1 MSLAA
6 AGGLAGGR
14 CAARGQPGLRT
25 GPQVALRGTLR
36 AALLAALLATTAAPA
51 QAASQVAS
59 QVAAPPASAGAVS
72 TTPVAAASPADA
84 APLPCRLHDLPNAA
98 LCGTV
103 RRPLDPARPMGVQI
117 DVHYAVLPALA
128 RHKAADAVVF
138 FAGGPGQSAIDLAGA
153 LAARYARLGQR
164 RDLVFVDLRGTGRSA
179 PLRCADDDDRAVLQP
194 LADALDETRRRQRL
208 AACRVAL
215 QALPY
220 GDLRFFT
227 TSLAVADVDAVRRT
241 LGLTQAN
248 AVGGSYGTRAVLD
261 YLRLYPGVLRRA
273 VLDGVAPP
281 DMRLPDAA
289 ARDNQAALDAVLQ
302 ACAASPACQRDHPD
316 LRGQWQAVLNSL
328 PQDVLL
334 PHPLT
339 GRPQAVRLQRD
350 TVLAMVRAPL
360 YAPSLAAALPAVV
373 GEAAAGRWAPLAAL
387 AGAVGGGAGGLAT
400 GLHFSVICAED
411 LGVNAPAGE
420 PAALAAATAT
430 AATAAAAAA
439 TVATRPIRP
448 AGGSPGA
455 TPGNDFGDS
464 FATLYRQACADWP
477 RGRVDAAFY
486 TVPPSSTPAW
496 LLSGGLDPVTP
507 PRHGQRVAQALGP
520 MARHGVVANAGHG
533 VTGLGCVRDAVV
545 RFITADDDAAA
556 LAVADT
562 GVACAAAVPRPLA
575 FVPPGASPGRPQNL
589 SFVPTLAP
597 APAPAPAA
605 SAPPQGAAR

>member
-1 MSLAA
+1 VALLGATAALAQAA
-6 AGGLAGGR
+6 APATP
-14 CAARGQPGLRT
+14 ASATAVVPT
-25 GPQVALRGTLR
+25 TPR
-36 AALLAALLATTAAPA
+36 AALPH
-51 QAASQVAS
+51 V
-59 QVAAPPASAGAVS
+59 
-72 TTPVAAASPADA
+72 DA
-84 APLPCRLHDLPNAA
+84 APLPCRLHDLPHAA

-103 RRPLDPARPMGVQI
+103 RRPLDPARPMAVRI

-153 LAARYARLGQR
+153 LASRYARLGQR

-179 PLRCADDDDRAVLQP
+179 PLRCADDDERAGLQP

-227 TSLAVADVDAVRRT
+227 TSLAVADVDAVRRA
-241 LGLTQAN
+241 LGLAQIN
-248 AVGGSYGTRAVLD
+248 AIGGSYGTRAVLD
-261 YLRLYPGVLRRA
+261 YLRLFPGVLRRA

-289 ARDNQAALDAVLQ
+289 ARDNQTALDALLQ
-302 ACAASPACQRDHPD
+302 ACASARACQRDHPD
-316 LRGQWQAVLNSL
+316 LRGQWQAVLQSL

-339 GRPQAVRLQRD
+339 GRPQPVRLQRE
-350 TVLAMVRAPL
+350 TVLGMVRAPL
-360 YAPSLAAALPAVV
+360 YAPALAAALPAVV
-373 GEAAAGRWAPLAAL
+373 GEAAAGRFAPLAAL

-400 GLHFSVICAED
+400 GLHFSVVCAED
-411 LGVNAPAGE
+411 LGPNMPANEQPAASAAAAPKAPAD
-420 PAALAAATAT
+420 
-430 AATAAAAAA
+430 ATAAAA
-439 TVATRPIRP
+439 
-448 AGGSPGA
+448 
-455 TPGNDFGDS
+455 PGNDFGDS

-486 TVPPSSTPAW
+486 TLPRSSTPTW

-520 MARHGVVANAGHG
+520 RARHGVVANAGHG

-556 LAVADT
+556 LAIADT

-575 FVPPGASPGRPQNL
+575 FLPPGAPPGAPQKQ
-589 SFVPTLAP
+589 PTAAAP
-597 APAPAPAA
+597 APAPAPATAA
-605 SAPPQGAAR
+605 SVPVQGAAR

>member
-1 MSLAA
+1 MRAQPRLAA
-6 AGGLAGGR
+6 WPLLALLGL
-14 CAARGQPGLRT
+14 T
-25 GPQVALRGTLR
+25 
-36 AALLAALLATTAAPA
+36 AALAQAAAPKAASTAASSAAMAAPA
-51 QAASQVAS
+51 
-59 QVAAPPASAGAVS
+59 SALSA
-72 TTPVAAASPADA
+72 ADA
-84 APLPCRLHDLPNAA
+84 APLPCRLHDLPHAA
-98 LCGTV
+98 LCGTL
-103 RRPLDPARPMGVQI
+103 RRALDPARPQGVQI

-128 RHKAADAVVF
+128 RRKAADAVVF

-179 PLRCADDDDRAVLQP
+179 PLRCADDDERAVLQP
-194 LADALDETRRRQRL
+194 LVDALDDARRRQRL
-208 AACRVAL
+208 ADCRTAL

-227 TSLAVADVDAVRRT
+227 TSLAVADVDAVRRA
-241 LGLTQAN
+241 LGLAQIN
-248 AVGGSYGTRAVLD
+248 AIGGSYGTRAVLD
-261 YLRLYPGVLRRA
+261 YLRLFPGVVRRA

-289 ARDNQAALDAVLQ
+289 ARDNQAALDALLQ
-302 ACAASPACQRDHPD
+302 ACASAPACQRAHPD
-316 LRGQWQAVLNSL
+316 LRGQWQAVLNNL

-339 GRPQAVRLQRD
+339 GRQQAVRLQRE
-350 TVLAMVRAPL
+350 TVLGMVRAPL
-360 YAPSLAAALPAVV
+360 YAPALAAALPAVV

-387 AGAVGGGAGGLAT
+387 ATAVGGSAGGLAS
-400 GLHFSVICAED
+400 GLHFSVVCAED
-411 LGVNAPAGE
+411 LGPNLPASDST
-420 PAALAAATAT
+420 AAVAATASAPASAT
-430 AATAAAAAA
+430 ATAAAAAA
-439 TVATRPIRP
+439 SP
-448 AGGSPGA
+448 A
-455 TPGNDFGDS
+455 PGNDFGSS

-477 RGRVDAAFY
+477 RGRVDPAFY

-533 VTGLGCVRDAVV
+533 VTSLGCVRDAVV
-545 RFITADDDAAA
+545 RFITTEPDAAA

-575 FVPPGASPGRPQNL
+575 FVPPGLPQSLPPVRPATSASG
-589 SFVPTLAP
+589 SA
-597 APAPAPAA
+597 AA